1 MGRNTFFQFKQFRVV
16 QEKAA
21 MKVGIDGVLLGA
33 WANTTNCSKILDVGT
48 GTGLIALML
57 AQRSVAK
64 MTAIEIEENAAVEAG
79 DNVLL
84 SPWKDRIK
92 VRHISF
98 QDFAEKNTDTFDL
111 IVSNPPYFS
120 NASKAATTERSLA
133 RHNDKLPF
141 NALIEL
147 STKMLIANGR
157 LSIIVPFDVMT
168 AIVDTAKKN
177 NLFLQRI
184 TTIKPKADKAANRV
198 LLEWSKSETALHE
211 SCLVI
216 YNEDNS
222 FTPEYIDLTRDYYLR
237 F

>member
-1 MGRNTFFQFKQFRVV
+1 MGHNTFFQFKQFRIV
-16 QEKAA
+16 QERAG

-57 AQRSVAK
+57 AQRSEAK
-64 MTAIEIEENAAVEAG
+64 ITAIEIEENAAAEAG
-79 DNVLL
+79 DNVRL

-98 QDFAEKNTDTFDL
+98 QDFAEKNTATFDL

-141 NALIEL
+141 SALIEL
-147 STKMLIANGR
+147 STKMLSAMGR
-157 LSIIVPFDVMT
+157 LSIIVPFDVMP
-168 AIVDTAKKN
+168 AIADTAKKS

-184 TTIKPKADKAANRV
+184 TTVKPKAEKAANRV
-198 LLEWSKSETALHE
+198 LLEWGKKETALNE
-211 SCLVI
+211 SCLVV

-222 FTPEYIDLTRDYYLR
+222 FTPEYIDLTKDFYLK